1 MFDKLNKD
9 IVSSMKSGDKDRL
22 ETLRMMKSQ
31 ILKVNARGD
40 LPEKDLIKILQN
52 YAKTLKESIDIM
64 AKHGKTADVSKL
76 EKELAVVEEYTP
88 KMLGEEDTRKLVSD
102 TVSSLGLTSIKQMGL
117 LMKEITGKRN
127 DVDGALVRKI
137 VSEILQ

>member
-52 YAKTLKESIDIM
+52 YAKTLKESMDIM
-64 AKHGKTADVSKL
+64 SKHGKTADVSKL
-76 EKELAVVEEYTP
+76 EKELSVVEEYTP

-117 LMKEITGKRN
+117 LMKEITSKRN

>member
-1 MFDKLNKD
+1 MLDKLNKD
-9 IVSSMKSGDKDRL
+9 IAFSMKSGDKDRL

-31 ILKVNARGD
+31 VLRVNARGD
-40 LPEKDLIKILQN
+40 LPEKDIIKILQN
-52 YAKTLKESIDIM
+52 YAKSLKESMDIM
-64 AKHGKTADVSKL
+64 SKHGKTDDVKKL
-76 EKELAVVEEYTP
+76 EKELSVVEEYTP

-102 TVSSLGLTSIKQMGL
+102 TVASLGLTSIKQMGL
-117 LMKEITGKRN
+117 LMKDITSKRN

>member
-1 MFDKLNKD
+1 
-9 IVSSMKSGDKDRL
+9 MKSGDKDRL

-52 YAKTLKESIDIM
+52 YAKTLKESMDIM
-64 AKHGKTADVSKL
+64 SKHGKTADVSKL
-76 EKELAVVEEYTP
+76 EKELSVVEEYTP

-117 LMKEITGKRN
+117 LMKEITSKRN